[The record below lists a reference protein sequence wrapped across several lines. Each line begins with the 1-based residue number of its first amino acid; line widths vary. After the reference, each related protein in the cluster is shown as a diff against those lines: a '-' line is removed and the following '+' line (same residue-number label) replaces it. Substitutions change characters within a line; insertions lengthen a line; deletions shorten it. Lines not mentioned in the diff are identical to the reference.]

1 MILFSSVFLFSVL
14 QPLVKLGFFIIIGF
28 WIWFFKIAPLDTYY
42 LELKKLYGQMTTKAE
57 PAENLLPFELTES
70 LPIEKNKCDKIPPQ
84 HGSKFLLSKENVD
97 LKLRSR
103 LYISNEH
110 IFPILITFAVVSKSD
125 DFGAIYMSPNQSSQ
139 IYLPIN
145 NYQLKL
151 QSGSTW
157 CNLYIGFVDSA
168 VNQSHQVIQIK
179 ANEVSSLRIMPFGDS
194 PSDFMLSYSRS
205 LGLVGNQTKRIQGS
219 GALLLEQ
226 VAGGHYAITGT
237 INRLPVYFLVD
248 TGATKVTVPENFAKK
263 AGIRECNPFLTSTA
277 NGVVKACQAT
287 VSELTLGQ
295 FTLKNVEVVY
305 HKGLPNDTFL
315 LGMNVIGLF
324 KMEQQDGVMKLSR

>member
-1 MILFSSVFLFSVL
+1 MKRTSFAFSKQHGSISTWMLIFL
-14 QPLVKLGFFIIIGF
+14 IIGF
-28 WIWFFKIAPLDTYY
+28 WVWFFKVAPLDTYY
-42 LELKKLYGQMTTKAE
+42 LQLKKLYGHVASKAGA
-57 PAENLLPFELTES
+57 PENLVPPQLTES
-70 LPIEKNKCDKIPPQ
+70 LSIAKNECDDSPPQ

-97 LKLRSR
+97 LKLHSR

-110 IFPILITFAVVSKSD
+110 IFPVLITFAVVSKSD

-151 QSGSTW
+151 QSGNTW
-157 CNLYIGFVDSA
+157 CNLHKGFVDSSIT
-168 VNQSHQVIQIK
+168 QSPQVIQIK
-179 ANEVSSLRIMPFGDS
+179 ANEVSNFRIMPFGES
-194 PSDFMLSYSRS
+194 PSDFLLSHSSS
-205 LGLVGNQTKRIQGS
+205 LGLVGSQTKRIQGS
-219 GALLLEQ
+219 GTLVLEQ
-226 VAGGHYAITGT
+226 VVGGHYAIAGT

-248 TGATKVTVPENFAKK
+248 TGATKVAVPESFAKLS
-263 AGIRECNPFLTSTA
+263 GIRECNPFLTSTA

-295 FTLKNVEVVY
+295 FTLKNVEIVY

-324 KMEQQDGVMKLSR
+324 KMEQQGGVMKLSR